1 MARVSLAALRLDD
14 LPLMLN
20 WINDRE
26 QVLLNGSYKPVS
38 EKQHR
43 EWFEA
48 VQQRSDI
55 FIFGIRLLETDNLIG
70 SCQLHSISSIHRNAE
85 LQIRLGEVSSR
96 GQGYGTEAV
105 ELLLDFGFRDLN
117 LHRIY
122 LHVFSHNAAAIR
134 VYEKSG
140 FVREGLLRQTA
151 YIDGEYRDVIL
162 MGIIRE
168 EYGV

>member
-1 MARVSLAALRLDD
+1 M
-14 LPLMLN
+14 
-20 WINDRE
+20 
-26 QVLLNGSYKPVS
+26 
-38 EKQHR
+38 
-43 EWFEA
+43 
-48 VQQRSDI
+48 
-55 FIFGIRLLETDNLIG
+55 
-70 SCQLHSISSIHRNAE
+70 
-85 LQIRLGEVSSR
+85 GEVSSR